1 MYPSIYLDLYALI
14 IKLNTDSDLCM
25 HGVTSIIIIKKNTL
39 YTLD

>member
-25 HGVTSIIIIKKNTL
+25 ELLRHNNNKKNTL